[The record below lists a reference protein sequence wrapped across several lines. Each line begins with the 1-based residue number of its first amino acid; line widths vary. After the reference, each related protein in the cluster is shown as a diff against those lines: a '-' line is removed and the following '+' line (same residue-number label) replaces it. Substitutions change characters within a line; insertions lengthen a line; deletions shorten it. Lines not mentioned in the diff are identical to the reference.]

1 MVNIYSFLRN
11 VGGGEFRN
19 SAISVFTAALLIFS
33 VNANAQQV
41 TVTGT
46 VTDVNGPM
54 VGATVIEKGNET
66 NGVMTDVDGKYSIK
80 VPASAEIVF

>member
-11 VGGGEFRN
+11 VGGGKFRN
-19 SAISVFTAALLIFS
+19 SAISLFTAALLIFS

-41 TVTGT
+41 PFPCT

-54 VGATVIEKGNET
+54 VGVTVLEKG
-66 NGVMTDVDGKYSIK
+66 
-80 VPASAEIVF
+80 

>member
-1 MVNIYSFLRN
+1 M
-11 VGGGEFRN
+11 
-19 SAISVFTAALLIFS
+19 LIFS

-54 VGATVIEKGNET
+54 VGVTVIEKGNET

-80 VPASAEIVF
+80 VPASAEIVFENIGYQSQTINVG